1 MAKGNGAEALIMV
14 EITDEPIIPG
24 RPFTDKS
31 TGMTRPPIAKQAAYL
46 HSGARYPTPF
56 KIIVPETGPY
66 RPGMYLLA
74 GDAFKAGE
82 WDGLKFSDRNLQLV
96 AAADVVAELQKL
108 GGKAPLS
115 AAA

>member
-1 MAKGNGAEALIMV
+1 MAKANGAEALILV
-14 EITDEPIIPG
+14 EITDEPIISG

-31 TGMTRPPIAKQAAYL
+31 TGMTRPPFAKQAAYL
-46 HSGARYPTPF
+46 HSGARYPIPF
-56 KIIVPETGPY
+56 KIMVPEAGPY
-66 RPGMYLLA
+66 RPGMYLL
-74 GDAFKAGE
+74 GGETFKPGE

-96 AAADVVAELQKL
+96 AAADAVAELTKL